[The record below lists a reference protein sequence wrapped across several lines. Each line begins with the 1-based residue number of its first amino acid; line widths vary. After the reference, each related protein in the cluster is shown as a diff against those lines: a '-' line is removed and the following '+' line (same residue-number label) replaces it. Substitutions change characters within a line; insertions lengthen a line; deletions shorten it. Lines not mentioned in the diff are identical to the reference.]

1 METVA
6 GNAGRSG
13 GSSHQARADLV
24 SADLVRD
31 AIAELYA
38 GDPEVFVERRREL
51 AARARTAGDREA
63 AKTIAGMGKPTRS
76 AWIVNNLIHAD
87 PGVAVSLA
95 ELGGKL
101 RSGEAALD
109 GASIR
114 ELSRERRELVD
125 NLVRRAMDQAGQQ
138 SPSVALRDEVTDTF
152 NAALADP
159 DLAEQ
164 VAAGTL
170 QKAVHWAGF
179 GPGIGSAISSGPARA
194 PAAPIRETTE
204 RADAKR
210 SGRTGAK
217 RAGAAPHEAERG
229 AAEASAERGAAEARV
244 ERELQERREII
255 TRAEE
260 AAAEASRAADAA
272 AASEREISD
281 SVTFMQE
288 RLNREQQRLVQARRD
303 TRQAV
308 GGSDPREA
316 DPRADPPPVLLG
328 RREPCRSGPCRS
340 GSCRSGPCR
349 SGLGRL
355 VGRGRDFVRV
365 VVL

>member
-13 GSSHQARADLV
+13 GSSHQASADLV
-24 SADLVRD
+24 RADLVRD

-38 GDPEVFVERRREL
+38 GDPEAFVGRRREL

-76 AWIVNNLIHAD
+76 AWVVNNLIHAD

-204 RADAKR
+204 QADAKR
-210 SGRTGAK
+210 ARRTGAK

-229 AAEASAERGAAEARV
+229 AAEASAQ
-244 ERELQERREII
+244 RELQERREII

-303 TRQAV
+303 TRQA
-308 GGSDPREA
+308 SA
-316 DPRADPPPVLLG
+316 AATRAKQTLERI
-328 RREPCRSGPCRS
+328 RRQFS
-340 GSCRSGPCR
+340 
-349 SGLGRL
+349 
-355 VGRGRDFVRV
+355 
-365 VVL
+365 

>member
-13 GSSHQARADLV
+13 GSSHQASADQASAELV
-24 SADLVRD
+24 SAELVRD
-31 AIAELYA
+31 ASAELYA

-63 AKTIAGMGKPTRS
+63 AKTIASLGKPTRS

-87 PGVAVSLA
+87 AEVAVSLA

-125 NLVRRAMDQAGQQ
+125 SLVRRAMEEAGQE

-159 DLAEQ
+159 DLAGQ

-194 PAAPIRETTE
+194 PAAPIRESTE
-204 RADAKR
+204 RAGAKGA
-210 SGRTGAK
+210 GRTGAK
-217 RAGAAPHEAERG
+217 RAEAKRAGASQHEADRGPAEADRG
-229 AAEASAERGAAEARV
+229 ATEAKAERD
-244 ERELQERREII
+244 LHERREII
-255 TRAEE
+255 AHAEE
-260 AAAEASRAADAA
+260 AAAEASREADAA
-272 AASEREISD
+272 AASEREIGD

-303 TRQAV
+303 TRQA
-308 GGSDPREA
+308 A
-316 DPRADPPPVLLG
+316 AAATRAKQTLERI
-328 RREPCRSGPCRS
+328 RRQFS
-340 GSCRSGPCR
+340 
-349 SGLGRL
+349 
-355 VGRGRDFVRV
+355 
-365 VVL
+365 